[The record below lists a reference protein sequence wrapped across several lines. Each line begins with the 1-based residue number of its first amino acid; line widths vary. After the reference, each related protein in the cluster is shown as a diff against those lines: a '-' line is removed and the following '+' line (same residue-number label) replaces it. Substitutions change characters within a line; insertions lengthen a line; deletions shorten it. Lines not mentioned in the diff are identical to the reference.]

1 MLGNIKWFN
10 IHNWSHKNRGENG
23 KDEIF
28 KKIMT
33 ENLSNVMKDIN
44 LYYQKAQEILKGI
57 NAEEN
62 IPRYFT
68 VKTAEN

>member
-1 MLGNIKWFN
+1 
-10 IHNWSHKNRGENG
+10 
-23 KDEIF
+23 
-28 KKIMT
+28 MT